1 MQGYD
6 VQAIL
11 HALSVLALPVLIA
24 ITFHEAAHGFVAWR
38 CGDDTAYQQGRVTF
52 NPLKHIDPFGTV
64 LLPLMLFFANVGLF
78 GWAKPVPISP
88 RRFRN
93 YRRDLV
99 LVAAAGPGSNL
110 ILAVVS
116 ALLLHLAPLAPDWFA
131 EWAVSAL
138 YYSVVINVVLALFN
152 MLPLLPLDGGRVL
165 SAILPPRLAIPY
177 QRTERYGMLI
187 LIGLIFLLPLVGK
200 QIGVDIDILGW
211 ILGPASSYVRSL
223 IGHMTGLGDSLG

>member
-1 MQGYD
+1 MQDFD
-6 VQAIL
+6 VQGLL
-11 HALSVLALPVLIA
+11 HDLSILALPVLIA
-24 ITFHEAAHGFVAWR
+24 ITTHEAAHGFVAHR

-64 LLPLMLFFANVGLF
+64 LLPLILFFSHVGLF
-78 GWAKPVPISP
+78 GWAKPVPINP

-93 YRRDLV
+93 YRRDLI

-116 ALLLHLAPLAPDWFA
+116 ALLLKLALGTPTWFA

-138 YYSVVINVVLALFN
+138 YYSVIINVVLAIFN
-152 MLPLLPLDGGRVL
+152 MLPLLPLDGGRIL
-165 SAILPPRLAIPY
+165 AAILPRHLAIPF
-177 QRTERYGMLI
+177 QRTERYGMLV
-187 LIGLIFLLPLVGK
+187 LIGLIFLLPFLGR

-211 ILGPASSYVRSL
+211 ILGPATDYVRSL
-223 IGHMTGLGDSLG
+223 IGQLTGL

>member
-1 MQGYD
+1 MQGFD
-6 VQAIL
+6 IQGLL
-11 HALSVLALPVLIA
+11 HDLSILALPVLIA
-24 ITFHEAAHGFVAWR
+24 ITTHEAAHGFVAWR

-64 LLPLMLFFANVGLF
+64 VLPLMLYFAHVGLF

-93 YRRDLV
+93 YRRDLI

-110 ILAVVS
+110 ILAIVS
-116 ALLLHLAPLAPDWFA
+116 ALLLHVAPLAPAWFA

-138 YYSVVINVVLALFN
+138 YFSVIINVVLALFN

-165 SAILPPRLAIPY
+165 SALLPPHLGQIY
-177 QRTERYGMLI
+177 QRTERYGMLV
-187 LIGLIFLLPLVGK
+187 LIGLIFLLPMIGS
-200 QIGVDIDILGW
+200 QIGVDINILGW

-223 IGHMTGLGDSLG
+223 IGHLTGLGDALA